1 MGRRAKMGTADVSR
15 QKEGGV
21 LWGKVITRASAKAQQ
36 QESSRMSK
44 RHRVALFGWR
54 TWKT

>member
-1 MGRRAKMGTADVSR
+1 MGRRAKMGTAYVSR